1 MKLQKKTQQQAS
13 IEQQRLG
20 FQRSGF
26 TIVELLVVIA
36 IIGVLMALLLPA
48 IQSARESGRKTVSM
62 SNLYQLGM
70 ATNRFDQDKG
80 RAPGWKETVN
90 GTICSWPVVLL
101 PYLERNDAYDAFPSG
116 APSIDLFRS
125 PNSPAGDGPVL
136 AYAGNWGNQVES
148 RNGSFLPN
156 KNDGVM
162 LNNIDP
168 FFRTV
173 PKTSYSLSDVADGDG
188 TATTLLFAE
197 KCGSENQGVWNLQG
211 TNVVLPINGVYPQF
225 YGFGIDGNAVQDL
238 NANAV
243 LRSCKPASLHVGGWC
258 VAYCDGHTA
267 FLNNAINNTV
277 YAQIVTSR
285 NSAASATARNTVQNG
300 GWNTAAYVFSDD
312 DLTP

>member
-1 MKLQKKTQQQAS
+1 MKLQKKTQHQAS
-13 IEQQRLG
+13 IEQQR
-20 FQRSGF
+20 SGF
-26 TIVELLVVIA
+26 TLIELLVVIA
-36 IIGVLMALLLPA
+36 VIGILMALLLPA

-90 GTICSWPVVLL
+90 GTNCSWPVVLL

-136 AYAGNWGNQVES
+136 AYAGNWGNQVDN
-148 RNGSFLPN
+148 RGNTGSGDFRPN

-162 LNNIDP
+162 LNNVD
-168 FFRTV
+168 FSTR
-173 PKTSYSLSDVADGDG
+173 YSLSDVADGDG

-211 TNVVLPINGVYPQF
+211 TNVVLPSNGVYPPF
-225 YGFGIDGNAVQDL
+225 YGFGIDGSAARDL
-238 NANAV
+238 LGTAAP
-243 LRSCKPASLHVGGWC
+243 RSCKPASLHVGGWC

-267 FLNNAINNTV
+267 FLNSAIGNTV

-285 NSAASATARNTVQNG
+285 NSAASATARNTIQNN